1 MFIEI
6 FCYLVFVVG
15 LLTMAYT
22 VLPSRI
28 KPITKILLFL
38 VGLSFFTL
46 GYDNIQNKE
55 RTPESKILSQEL
67 AKKDFF

>member
-1 MFIEI
+1 
-6 FCYLVFVVG
+6 
-15 LLTMAYT
+15 MAYT